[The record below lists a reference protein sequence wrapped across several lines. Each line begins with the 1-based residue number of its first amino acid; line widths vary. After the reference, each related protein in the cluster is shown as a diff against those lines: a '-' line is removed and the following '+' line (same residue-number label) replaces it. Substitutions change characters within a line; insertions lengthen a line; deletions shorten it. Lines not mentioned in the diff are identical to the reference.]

1 MINVQTFN
9 ASGDVVAAESFH
21 AESAALRLARIAFKM
36 DNGVAINGV
45 DCFTFAEAE
54 RALRRVVA
62 VEVAA

>member
-9 ASGDVVAAESFH
+9 ASGDVVACENFH
-21 AESAALRLARIAFKM
+21 REGGALKLARIAFKM
-36 DNGVAINGV
+36 GCGVAINGV

-54 RALRRVVA
+54 RALNATVA